1 MINLNAILDQYETIK
16 AARSEFE
23 ASHIDIK
30 KYVGLGDNSKNNVYA
45 SIPRYAASTL
55 ASNLQSLLV
64 NPATKWFSI
73 ALVNTEKTDDNLK
86 WCQYIEDQLNAA
98 LNYRATNFFC
108 QIHEFF
114 LTLVTYGT
122 GVFYLEEDP
131 KLAFCTFF
139 RNIPLEECYFEEN
152 KFGFVDN
159 IYREFKL
166 SNRVASAIWRKN
178 ARLAKDA
185 AKSPDEKISI
195 LHVVEPDSNKKQDNN
210 YTSVYI
216 LLDMREVLNESSYTY
231 FPFLVTRWTKQ
242 ANSSYGFSPAH
253 HVMPDIKLL
262 NEYRQLGIKI
272 KQKQVNPP
280 LLVPLQGYMLPLN
293 TAPGQMNFYHNS
305 TVDKIIPLAN
315 LENIEPTLDEQER
328 CNQAIKAAYFMDVFH
343 LPKENKEMT
352 ASEVTIRSEEQMRM
366 MSPIVGRIEAEL
378 LDPLIH
384 NLFKIL
390 VKYKH
395 IDLGGGKSPDIDIHY
410 ISPLARAQR
419 LESTRSM
426 ENVLGFLANSGAVN
440 FAPEIYDNVNWD
452 ELLKLV
458 AELQNCPSSMFND
471 AEEVGHIRRLRAEKQ
486 ELLRQQEI
494 GIQREMGNAN

>member
-1 MINLNAILDQYETIK
+1 MINLNSILDQFENIK
-16 AARSEFE
+16 AQRGEWEGSYT
-23 ASHIDIK
+23 DIK
-30 KYVGLGDNSKNNVYA
+30 KYVSPESKRESEIFA
-45 SIPRYAASTL
+45 SIPSCAASSL

-64 NPATKWFSI
+64 NPATKWFSVD
-73 ALVNTEKTDDNLK
+73 LVSTEKNEDSLT
-86 WCQYIEDQLNAA
+86 WCQYIENQLNTA
-98 LNYRATNFFC
+98 LNYRGTNFFS

-122 GVFYLEEDP
+122 GVFYIEEDP
-131 KLAFCTFF
+131 SLPFCIFF
-139 RNIPLEECYFEEN
+139 RNIPLEECYFN
-152 KFGFVDN
+152 DNRFGFVDN

-166 SNRVASAIWRKN
+166 SNKVASGIWPKN
-178 ARLAKDA
+178 TKLAKDA
-185 AKSPDEKISI
+185 IKSPDEKIDI
-195 LHVVEPDSNKKQDNN
+195 LHVVSPNDNKKEDGN
-210 YTSVYI
+210 YISVYI
-216 LLDMREVLNESSYTY
+216 LTGSKEILGKSSYSY
-231 FPFLVTRWTKQ
+231 FPFLVTRWIKH
-242 ANSSYGFSPAH
+242 AGSSYGVSPAH

-328 CNQAIKAAYFMDVFH
+328 CSLAIRAAFFMDVFH

-352 ASEVTIRSEEQMRM
+352 ASEVSVRSDEQMRM

-395 IDLGGGKSPDIDIHY
+395 IELGSAKSVDLDINY

-426 ENVLGFLANSGAVN
+426 ENVLRFLAGSGAAN
-440 FAPEIYDNVNWD
+440 FAPETYDNLNWD
-452 ELLKLV
+452 EILKLF
-458 AELQNCPSSMFND
+458 ARLQNCPQNIFNS
-471 AEEVGHIRRLRAEKQ
+471 EKEVAHTRRVRMQ
-486 ELLRQQEI
+486 QQQQQMIQQQQQEQQ
-494 GIQREMGNAN
+494 GGTD